1 MGMKTS
7 RIRQDILRVFGEIEQ
22 LKTEL
27 ISRKPMLR
35 GTVYELKRKCGR
47 PTCRCTRK
55 GQLHKQVCIAIT
67 RDGEKRLLPIR
78 ADKQAEMV
86 KLNEFHRQFRNAR
99 ARFIQLSR
107 KVVELSTQLEAEQLK
122 TGDAMIQRQKSMR
135 RKKK

>member
-1 MGMKTS
+1 MNTG
-7 RIRQDILRVFGEIEQ
+7 RLRQEILRVFGEIEE

-47 PTCRCTRK
+47 PTCRCVRK

-67 RDGEKRLLPIR
+67 RDGKKRLMPIR
-78 ADKQAEMV
+78 ADKQAEMI
-86 KLNEFHRQFRNAR
+86 KLNEFHRQFRKAR

-107 KVVELSTQLEAEQLK
+107 KVVELSTQLETEQLK
-122 TGDAMIQRQKSMR
+122 TGDRIIEKQQSMR
-135 RKKK
+135 KKRK